1 MTMETLALELL
12 RHRGPDGAPLPTVRA
27 LAEQFDRSPQTIQ
40 KALRLLK
47 ARGEVHSLPR
57 KGCYWG
63 AAPKAPTFPA
73 ARPADPVTKARERLL
88 SDLRCGAY
96 HPHRELPPHQSLAQ
110 IYGISPRRIAQ
121 ILEGFVETGILERRG
136 RFHAL
141 AQPAIP
147 PSHGTI
153 LLVSRCDA
161 HGKLLLDSER
171 ETDFIKSVHREGR
184 ERNLRIVVA
193 GWHEMERAGRFLD
206 QQGRELS
213 PELLPGALLGTIVST
228 WLVLEPVRLLERL
241 WRLQRPVS
249 VWWEHPRDSFP
260 APHPRRPSTVG
271 FNLSFGP
278 APGVTV
284 GRHLRMSG
292 HRDIAFLSPFHA
304 SEWSQLRL
312 AGLLEGLQD
321 GAATVEAF
329 TDSRFESAWHY
340 RQAAGDDLAGEAM
353 LRQVLQDMLEQTR
366 IRHLP
371 CWVAVND
378 HVARILLE
386 TLRERG
392 WSRPHL
398 VSFDNSSVCDAFQ
411 IDAFEFHTEGMV
423 RQMIYHI
430 LKPSADLFRRGGLHE
445 MVGRMA
451 LRS

>member
-1 MTMETLALELL
+1 MEFLAQELL
-12 RHRGPDGAPLPTVRA
+12 RHRGPDGTPLPTVRSLA
-27 LAEQFDRSPQTIQ
+27 LQLDRSPQTVQ
-40 KALRLLK
+40 KALRILK
-47 ARGEVHSLPR
+47 AQGEIHSLPR

-63 AAPKAPTFPA
+63 AAPKIPALPT
-73 ARPADPVTKARERLL
+73 ARPIDPVAKARERLL

-110 IYGISPRRIAQ
+110 IYGVSPRRIGQ
-121 ILEGFVETGILERRG
+121 LLEGFVETGILERRG

-141 AQPAIP
+141 AQPTSH

-161 HGKLLLDSER
+161 HGKLLFDTER
-171 ETDFIKSVHREGR
+171 ETDFMKSVHREGR
-184 ERNLRIVVA
+184 EQNLRIVVA
-193 GWHEMERAGRFLD
+193 GWHEEAKGGRFLD
-206 QQGRELS
+206 QQGQELR
-213 PELLPGALLGTIVST
+213 PEHLPGVLLGTIAST
-228 WLVLEPVRLLERL
+228 WLVLEPMCLLERL
-241 WRLQRPVS
+241 WRLHRPVS
-249 VWWEHPRDSFP
+249 VWWEHPKDRFP
-260 APHPRRPSTVG
+260 APHLHRPSTVG

-278 APGVTV
+278 APGITV
-284 GRHLRMSG
+284 GHHLRALG

-304 SEWSQLRL
+304 SEWSQMRL
-312 AGLLEGLQD
+312 TGLLEGLKD

-329 TDSRFESAWHY
+329 TDARFESAWHY

-353 LRQVLQDMLEQTR
+353 IRQVLQDMLEKAGV
-366 IRHLP
+366 RHIP

-378 HVARILLE
+378 HVAAIVLDM
-386 TLRERG
+386 LRKRG

-398 VSFDNSSVCDAFQ
+398 VSFDNSSLCDAFQ

-430 LKPSADLFRRGGLHE
+430 LQPGADLFRHGGLHE
-445 MVGRMA
+445 MVGRLA